1 MPGPSLQPRARVTE
15 HPPEDQQHDRDDDQ
29 DGDQQERRPPRFN
42 PLVFGVIAAT
52 IQMAIF
58 LWLIYG

>member
-1 MPGPSLQPRARVTE
+1 VTE
-15 HPPEDQQHDRDDDQ
+15 QRPDEQHDDE
-29 DGDQQERRPPRFN
+29 QEPRPPKFN

-52 IQMAIF
+52 IQMAFF

>member
-1 MPGPSLQPRARVTE
+1 MSEQLPDDPRDKSASDAP
-15 HPPEDQQHDRDDDQ
+15 PPEQP
-29 DGDQQERRPPRFN
+29 PPRFN